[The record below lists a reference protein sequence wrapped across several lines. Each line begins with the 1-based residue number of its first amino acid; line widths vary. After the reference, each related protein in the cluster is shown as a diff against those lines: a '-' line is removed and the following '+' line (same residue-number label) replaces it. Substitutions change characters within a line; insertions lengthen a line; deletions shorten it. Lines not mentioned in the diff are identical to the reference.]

1 VSAVTFPAYEATEIY
16 ARSKEALES
25 ARSALENARQQR
37 AAEVETSKK
46 QIDNS
51 LLLLKEQTKTL
62 TLK

>member
-1 VSAVTFPAYEATEIY
+1 VTFPAYDSTDIY

-25 ARSALENARQQR
+25 ARQTVETARQQR